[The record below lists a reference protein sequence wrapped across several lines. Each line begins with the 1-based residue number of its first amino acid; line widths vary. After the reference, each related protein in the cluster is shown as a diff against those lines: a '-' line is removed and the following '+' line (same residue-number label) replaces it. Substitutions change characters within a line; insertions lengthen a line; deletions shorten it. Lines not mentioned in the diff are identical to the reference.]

1 MRSPGRSLG
10 GVPFSGLLRSGMSW
24 LRSTASFFTLLNR
37 LQPASG
43 AHASGAL
50 LARVFCLSRLPEN
63 LGHPLVAFA
72 RAAAHEPRPSQ
83 SGGEMN
89 TNERL
94 LATFQCFGL
103 FGLASAAPSDHRIN
117 RRERRRAGDV
127 DSPVEAATRTRLPRE
142 SLWCAGSTP
151 TRTGWARRTEIERWP
166 LKARRARWCR
176 CLYTARSHCRG

>member
-10 GVPFSGLLRSGMSW
+10 GVTFSGLLRSRISW
-24 LRSTASFFTLLNR
+24 LRGLVLYASQQTSACLWCSRLGRASRSRLLSLATTRKLGTPPSR
-37 LQPASG
+37 LCASG
-43 AHASGAL
+43 
-50 LARVFCLSRLPEN
+50 
-63 LGHPLVAFA
+63 
-72 RAAAHEPRPSQ
+72 RADPCPSQ